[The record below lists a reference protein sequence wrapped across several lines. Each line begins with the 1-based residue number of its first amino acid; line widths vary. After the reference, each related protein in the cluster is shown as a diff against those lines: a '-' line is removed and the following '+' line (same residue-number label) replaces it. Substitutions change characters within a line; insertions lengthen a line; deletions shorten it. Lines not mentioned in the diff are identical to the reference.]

1 MDFNMDM
8 KIVMYTQDLC
18 GYCVAASEEFES
30 RGWEF
35 ITHNIK
41 HEDNFKNLKELL
53 PDVKT
58 VPQIW
63 INDEYIGGYDELL
76 EWLFVPTNATILEPP
91 KGT

>member
-1 MDFNMDM
+1 MDM

-30 RGWEF
+30 RGWEY

>member
-30 RGWEF
+30 RGWEY

-91 KGT
+91 KST

>member
-1 MDFNMDM
+1 MDFDI
-8 KIVMYTQDLC
+8 KIVIYTQDLC
-18 GYCVAASEEFES
+18 GYCVEAIKEFES
-30 RGWEF
+30 RDWDY
-35 ITHNIK
+35 TAHNIK

>member
-1 MDFNMDM
+1 M

-30 RGWEF
+30 RGWEY

-53 PDVKT
+53 PNVKT

>member
-18 GYCVAASEEFES
+18 GYCVAAAEEYES

>member
-1 MDFNMDM
+1 MDM

>member
-30 RGWEF
+30 RGWEY

-91 KGT
+91 N